1 MVVDNTNEKMPR
13 LDVSADVAFSRAAA
27 AHSRAD
33 AAAAAAQQA
42 VLKAQIHTAAAAEDY
57 ARAASLQTRVVELGQ
72 HADRELRRAELLE
85 SQAAAAEAG
94 VRWSPQSYG
103 DGGSGGGVG
112 SGGGG
117 GGGTGAAGTTFKNAV
132 CLGLSDSDD
141 GDGAGGGSG
150 GGGGGAYDADDDGVG
165 VGGGASDADA
175 DDDDGGVHDDACAG
189 GNIEDERTEEDFLR
203 SIHRPSGAPATP
215 LTDSSSRSRSACWS
229 TGSTR
234 TRALPHEG
242 QLTVVAPSCPPD
254 TIRGRL
260 SAHLQ
265 DHPGPER
272 RVYAEPRRLHWSTR
286 SSTCWSTG
294 STRTRA
300 LPHEGQHDGSSS
312 GRRRSGGGGG
322 GGGSAAASLAQDAE
336 EWSTADDSDAMAAE
350 TAEGA
355 AGTAFDCEALFARPR
370 LRNSSRRSFDPTSGA
385 QPQGVAGMASHPR
398 FKKSPEVRAAEQRR
412 QMAAG
417 GGGGGLMHYA
427 PQQQPGG
434 ASADLPLRNAEV
446 TLTRRAPLG
455 RPPTQ
460 QPSFSVEVAAAHAR
474 RAAVGAGSMAV
485 VLDEGA
491 GAADQLM
498 YVFVDPTAYLQGE
511 EGHESVFMLGMREA
525 FEVEAADRA
534 LGKPPPPIVPY
545 EPSNGLSAAS
555 FSFVG
560 GWAASL
566 PKALLPPG
574 AAKALRAMPLFNL
587 LLVRSMRDNLVP
599 GSLSQTRSSKVRTM
613 GTVLAILVTQAVVAG
628 ELANSDVASLKLRS
642 MVKVA
647 RHVCCT
653 TAAERY
659 VRSIFNH
666 FYGANGAPSGNSKSN
681 GSAEDYL
688 RMARLVTSCLDA
700 GLADALDVADTGH
713 LTSYA
718 PPLGGASAAEEVYN
732 RSAKRCKHHVDQAK
746 GGRARRQ
753 AVVDL
758 SSGVLRGVG
767 WHWSTHDAFE
777 RFFELLN
784 VTFRAALAASSG
796 ATSSSAAAAS
806 PCATAAA
813 AAAAFVAE
821 FPGMQK
827 YFRRSDEILRATREV
842 RQIALPPAVLHQGN
856 SRPNT
861 MVHANVGGVSVSL
874 GAEGNE
880 TDVVTWNARA
890 NAHKLKCKKAGS
902 VNHPCGQHV
911 GDALELERTDL
922 TTGGCREDAPL
933 FTGSHSLDAARRR
946 ISEEEINVNLSCVLS
961 SFLGVTEP
969 GGAGLN
975 AQRLRSEL
983 TVVQNVT
990 AMVGGQWGLD
1000 GGKHPAFGLQN
1011 EAEAV
1016 QAIMLAMDSGPAQT
1030 EVYCPVALEGPLTW
1044 GGGVYRGDRR
1054 PMAR

>member
-1 MVVDNTNEKMPR
+1 MVDNTNEKMPR

-215 LTDSSSRSRSACWS
+215 LTDS
-229 TGSTR
+229 
-234 TRALPHEG
+234 
-242 QLTVVAPSCPPD
+242 
-254 TIRGRL
+254 
-260 SAHLQ
+260 
-265 DHPGPER
+265 
-272 RVYAEPRRLHWSTR
+272 
-286 SSTCWSTG
+286 CWSTG

-446 TLTRRAPLG
+446 TLTRRAPVG

-460 QPSFSVEVAAAHAR
+460 QPSFSV
-474 RAAVGAGSMAV
+474 
-485 VLDEGA
+485 
-491 GAADQLM
+491 
-498 YVFVDPTAYLQGE
+498 
-511 EGHESVFMLGMREA
+511 
-525 FEVEAADRA
+525 
-534 LGKPPPPIVPY
+534 
-545 EPSNGLSAAS
+545 
-555 FSFVG
+555 
-560 GWAASL
+560 
-566 PKALLPPG
+566 
-574 AAKALRAMPLFNL
+574 
-587 LLVRSMRDNLVP
+587 
-599 GSLSQTRSSKVRTM
+599 
-613 GTVLAILVTQAVVAG
+613 
-628 ELANSDVASLKLRS
+628 
-642 MVKVA
+642 
-647 RHVCCT
+647 
-653 TAAERY
+653 
-659 VRSIFNH
+659 
-666 FYGANGAPSGNSKSN
+666 
-681 GSAEDYL
+681 
-688 RMARLVTSCLDA
+688 
-700 GLADALDVADTGH
+700 
-713 LTSYA
+713 
-718 PPLGGASAAEEVYN
+718 
-732 RSAKRCKHHVDQAK
+732 
-746 GGRARRQ
+746 
-753 AVVDL
+753 
-758 SSGVLRGVG
+758 
-767 WHWSTHDAFE
+767 
-777 RFFELLN
+777 
-784 VTFRAALAASSG
+784 
-796 ATSSSAAAAS
+796 
-806 PCATAAA
+806 
-813 AAAAFVAE
+813 
-821 FPGMQK
+821 
-827 YFRRSDEILRATREV
+827 
-842 RQIALPPAVLHQGN
+842 
-856 SRPNT
+856 
-861 MVHANVGGVSVSL
+861 
-874 GAEGNE
+874 
-880 TDVVTWNARA
+880 
-890 NAHKLKCKKAGS
+890 
-902 VNHPCGQHV
+902 
-911 GDALELERTDL
+911 
-922 TTGGCREDAPL
+922 
-933 FTGSHSLDAARRR
+933 
-946 ISEEEINVNLSCVLS
+946 
-961 SFLGVTEP
+961 
-969 GGAGLN
+969 
-975 AQRLRSEL
+975 
-983 TVVQNVT
+983 
-990 AMVGGQWGLD
+990 
-1000 GGKHPAFGLQN
+1000 
-1011 EAEAV
+1011 
-1016 QAIMLAMDSGPAQT
+1016 
-1030 EVYCPVALEGPLTW
+1030 
-1044 GGGVYRGDRR
+1044 
-1054 PMAR
+1054 

>member
-1 MVVDNTNEKMPR
+1 VR
-13 LDVSADVAFSRAAA
+13 RAAA
-27 AHSRAD
+27 
-33 AAAAAAQQA
+33 
-42 VLKAQIHTAAAAEDY
+42 
-57 ARAASLQTRVVELGQ
+57 
-72 HADRELRRAELLE
+72 
-85 SQAAAAEAG
+85 
-94 VRWSPQSYG
+94 
-103 DGGSGGGVG
+103 
-112 SGGGG
+112 
-117 GGGTGAAGTTFKNAV
+117 
-132 CLGLSDSDD
+132 
-141 GDGAGGGSG
+141 
-150 GGGGGAYDADDDGVG
+150 
-165 VGGGASDADA
+165 
-175 DDDDGGVHDDACAG
+175 
-189 GNIEDERTEEDFLR
+189 
-203 SIHRPSGAPATP
+203 
-215 LTDSSSRSRSACWS
+215 
-229 TGSTR
+229 
-234 TRALPHEG
+234 
-242 QLTVVAPSCPPD
+242 
-254 TIRGRL
+254 
-260 SAHLQ
+260 
-265 DHPGPER
+265 
-272 RVYAEPRRLHWSTR
+272 
-286 SSTCWSTG
+286 
-294 STRTRA
+294 
-300 LPHEGQHDGSSS
+300 
-312 GRRRSGGGGG
+312 
-322 GGGSAAASLAQDAE
+322 
-336 EWSTADDSDAMAAE
+336 
-350 TAEGA
+350 
-355 AGTAFDCEALFARPR
+355 
-370 LRNSSRRSFDPTSGA
+370 
-385 QPQGVAGMASHPR
+385 
-398 FKKSPEVRAAEQRR
+398 
-412 QMAAG
+412 
-417 GGGGGLMHYA
+417 
-427 PQQQPGG
+427 
-434 ASADLPLRNAEV
+434 
-446 TLTRRAPLG
+446 
-455 RPPTQ
+455 
-460 QPSFSVEVAAAHAR
+460 
-474 RAAVGAGSMAV
+474 GAGSMAV

-491 GAADQLM
+491 STADQLM
-498 YVFVDPTAYLQGE
+498 YVFVEPTAYLQGE
-511 EGHESVFMLGMREA
+511 EGHGSVFMCGLREA

-560 GWAASL
+560 GYAASL

-653 TAAERY
+653 AAAERY

-713 LTSYA
+713 LASYA

-777 RFFELLN
+777 HFFELLN

-806 PCATAAA
+806 PCAATAAA

-880 TDVVTWNARA
+880 SDVVTWNARA